1 MLASAVAIADCSE
14 AKSVA
19 AAAADFSATSAA
31 SALVKRSISVGVCPV
46 ECNDVVVAVNDHLV
60 D

>member
-1 MLASAVAIADCSE
+1 MLASAVAIAVCSE

-31 SALVKRSISVGVCPV
+31 SALVKRSLTSNTAP
-46 ECNDVVVAVNDHLV
+46 L
-60 D
+60 